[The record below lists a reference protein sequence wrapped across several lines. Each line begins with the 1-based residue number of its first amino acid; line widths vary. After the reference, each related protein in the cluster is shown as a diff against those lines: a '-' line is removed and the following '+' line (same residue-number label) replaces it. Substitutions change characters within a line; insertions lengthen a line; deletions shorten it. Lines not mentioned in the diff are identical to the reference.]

1 MEKRG
6 KIQKLT
12 SLLLVFVMLL
22 GVMLQSKPVFAE
34 LLERAETKIT
44 NFTITTTSGN
54 IPSGGYVL
62 DNQYVLHMDW
72 DASYYQ
78 NNLKEGDFF
87 NITLPKEFKFP
98 TNNAACN
105 FDVLTPDGSAVVAKA
120 VVTPNTQDG
129 GGGNIKVTFTKYVE
143 DRYDIKGSIQLTALF
158 NTKVI
163 NTPGEHEITV
173 AVGSYPVT
181 IPINVVKPTLPV
193 NGLLQ
198 KWASPNLT
206 NEGHVQWVVRI
217 NLKKSNL
224 TNVVLGD
231 TLEAESGDL
240 NGIEYVPDSFILE
253 ERIWDDSPQSGAV
266 VSTTNVSDKV
276 QLSDS
281 NTKFRYEMGNIDGKQ
296 YMLKYKTTYKSGLKL
311 KNKVILD
318 SSEEDK
324 EKTYTF
330 SDATSGGQGS
340 GDLTSKIKIIKVD
353 KDKETIKLANAKFKI
368 TKLADNST
376 FELTTGANGE
386 ILSNKLIPGKYKIK
400 EINAPA
406 GYILDKE
413 TEYEVTVTLDGA
425 CVQTIKNE
433 PVKTNITVEKR
444 WIGEASSP
452 VTAIL
457 KADGTEV
464 ARHELTA
471 ATSWKHTFE
480 NLRKYQPGTDTEIV
494 YTVEEETV
502 PQGYTVSYE
511 TDPTGILVIKNAQD
525 KTEVKVTKAWED
537 KDDQDGKRPASVTIK
552 LLADGEE
559 VSGKTLTLTEANKW
573 TGTFTD
579 LVKYKAG
586 KKIKYTIKEES
597 VGNGYASAITGS
609 AADGYKVTNTREPEK
624 INVEGK
630 KTWNDRDNQ
639 DGKRPAEITI
649 NLLKNGTKIDSVKVK
664 EADGWKWKFEG
675 LDKYEKGKVIT
686 YSIAEERVESYS
698 AEINGYD
705 VKNSYTPGK
714 TSIQVTKAWEDKNDQ
729 DGVRPNSVTIK
740 LLADGKE
747 TGKTLTLT
755 KANKWTGTFTD
766 LDEYKAGKKIKYTVK
781 EEPVGNGY
789 VSAITGSAEDGYVVT
804 NVRTPNTP
812 PEKPNKPN
820 LPKTG
825 DGSNM
830 SLYALLMLTSGTLL
844 LLVRYRHR
852 KQAK

>member
-1 MEKRG
+1 ME
-6 KIQKLT
+6 
-12 SLLLVFVMLL
+12 
-22 GVMLQSKPVFAE
+22 
-34 LLERAETKIT
+34 
-44 NFTITTTSGN
+44 
-54 IPSGGYVL
+54 
-62 DNQYVLHMDW
+62 
-72 DASYYQ
+72 DA
-78 NNLKEGDFF
+78 
-87 NITLPKEFKFP
+87 
-98 TNNAACN
+98 
-105 FDVLTPDGSAVVAKA
+105 
-120 VVTPNTQDG
+120 
-129 GGGNIKVTFTKYVE
+129 
-143 DRYDIKGSIQLTALF
+143 
-158 NTKVI
+158 
-163 NTPGEHEITV
+163 
-173 AVGSYPVT
+173 
-181 IPINVVKPTLPV
+181 
-193 NGLLQ
+193 
-198 KWASPNLT
+198 
-206 NEGHVQWVVRI
+206 
-217 NLKKSNL
+217 
-224 TNVVLGD
+224 
-231 TLEAESGDL
+231 LEAESGDL
-240 NGIEYVPDSFILE
+240 NGVEYVPDSFILE

-444 WIGEASSP
+444 WIGEAGSS

-480 NLRKYQPGTDTEIV
+480 NLRKYQPGTDKEIV

-559 VSGKTLTLTEANKW
+559 VSGKTLTLTEANNW
-573 TGTFTD
+573 IGTFTD

-586 KKIKYTIKEES
+586 KKM
-597 VGNGYASAITGS
+597 
-609 AADGYKVTNTREPEK
+609 NT
-624 INVEGK
+624 
-630 KTWNDRDNQ
+630 
-639 DGKRPAEITI
+639 
-649 NLLKNGTKIDSVKVK
+649 L
-664 EADGWKWKFEG
+664 
-675 LDKYEKGKVIT
+675 
-686 YSIAEERVESYS
+686 
-698 AEINGYD
+698 
-705 VKNSYTPGK
+705 
-714 TSIQVTKAWEDKNDQ
+714 
-729 DGVRPNSVTIK
+729 
-740 LLADGKE
+740 
-747 TGKTLTLT
+747 
-755 KANKWTGTFTD
+755 
-766 LDEYKAGKKIKYTVK
+766 
-781 EEPVGNGY
+781 
-789 VSAITGSAEDGYVVT
+789 
-804 NVRTPNTP
+804 
-812 PEKPNKPN
+812 
-820 LPKTG
+820 
-825 DGSNM
+825 
-830 SLYALLMLTSGTLL
+830 
-844 LLVRYRHR
+844 
-852 KQAK
+852 